1 MSNQKDDP
9 VEKIVNIIQ
18 ILIVSL
24 GIADTINMEMV
35 VGNIKKNITEIINN
49 MEQVYG
55 VCKELTNTDNI
66 DRFKNNI
73 KQLKNKIIP
82 DDIDKTNI
90 PAISI
95 FLKAKIK
102 GIGSLTKQ
110 IIKNKYTATNIIII
124 TTKNQEMDTKKY
136 QIQKE
141 KDNNKIQQLQEEYRQ
156 IQEM

>member
-1 MSNQKDDP
+1 
-9 VEKIVNIIQ
+9 
-18 ILIVSL
+18 
-24 GIADTINMEMV
+24 MV
-35 VGNIKKNITEIINN
+35 VGNIKQNITEIINN

-110 IIKNKYTATNIIII
+110 IIKNKYTATNDIKI
-124 TTKNQEMDTKKY
+124 TTKNQESWVQKNIKYKKKKIIIKYNNYKEERISSNSRKCRHITKKW
-136 QIQKE
+136 
-141 KDNNKIQQLQEEYRQ
+141 
-156 IQEM
+156 